1 MPGLQANVLIV
12 RLVSRLRPNGRLRFT
27 LGRPKFQT
35 GSPNGHLKLM
45 ILRLTSSEQTSN
57 RLP

>member
-27 LGRPKFQT
+27 LGPPKFQT

-45 ILRLTSSEQTSN
+45 IIRLTSSEQTSN